1 MAGLTKVYHGDYR
14 DHTKSPAFCNRA
26 TGELYINTPV
36 FESFNKNQQF
46 YFIAHEMG
54 HLDLQTEN
62 EEAADKYASDLY
74 LKKGLPLSDS
84 VKALTRALKF
94 DKKSDFDRLTNQFN
108 RSANYDLQH
117 NNNQKILK
125 MNIPQYNGAD
135 GEVWGNILSNIG
147 GGLGDLGNGI
157 GSVLGAANNQ
167 NTGASYI
174 PKGATYIPQVG
185 IPNNNNMQNPV
196 QPVPA
201 AVVKKNNTILY
212 TGIGVATVV
221 VIIVLIIVFKKKK

>member
-14 DHTKSPAFCNRA
+14 DYTKSPAFCNRA

-94 DKKSDFDRLTNQFN
+94 DKQSDFDRLTNQFN
-108 RSANYDLQH
+108 RSANYDLQV
-117 NNNQKILK
+117 NNNQKITNMK
-125 MNIPQYNGAD
+125 IPQYNNAN
-135 GEVWGNILSNIG
+135 GEVWGDILGNIG
-147 GGLGDLGNGI
+147 GGLGNLGNGI
-157 GSVLGAANNQ
+157 GSVLGAVNNQ
-167 NTGASYI
+167 NIGGSYI
-174 PKGATYIPQVG
+174 PKGSIYTPE

-196 QPVPA
+196 QPAPVA
-201 AVVKKNNTILY
+201 EKKKNNTILY
-212 TGIGVATVV
+212 VGIGVATVV